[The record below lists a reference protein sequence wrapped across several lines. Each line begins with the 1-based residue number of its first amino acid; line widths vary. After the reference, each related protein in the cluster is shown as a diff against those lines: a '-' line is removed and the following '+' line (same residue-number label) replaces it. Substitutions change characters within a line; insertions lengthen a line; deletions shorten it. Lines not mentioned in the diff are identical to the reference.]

1 MRIGLVVPGFSADE
15 RDWCIPA
22 LRDLAARLATT
33 DDVDVLA
40 LRYPHRPGRYAV
52 FGARVTA
59 LGGGARPTWRSAGLW
74 RRALAW
80 LAAEHRRAPF
90 DVLHACWATESGA
103 LAAVAGRRL
112 GVPTVVSLAGGE
124 LVGLG
129 DIGYGGQLA
138 AAERLKV
145 RLALG
150 RATAVTAGSRALLDR
165 AAPWLR
171 GHPPDLVRRI
181 PLGVD
186 TALFRPDPA
195 QAPDEPPALV
205 HAASLVPVKDQ
216 VTLLRAAALLR
227 LRGLAFTLDLA
238 GDGPLRPALGALAGE
253 LGLAPV
259 ARFHGA
265 VPHHDLPALYRRGA
279 VFVLSSRHEAQCL
292 AALEAAACGL
302 PVVGTAVGVVP
313 ELAPYAALAVPTRDP
328 AALAGA
334 LETLLRD
341 PARRARLGLAAQARV
356 AAEYD
361 LGSCAARFRALYA
374 DLAGDGRR
382 A

>member
-1 MRIGLVVPGFSADE
+1 MRVGLVVPGFSADE

-33 DDVDVLA
+33 DDVRVLA
-40 LRYPHRPGRYAV
+40 LRYPHRIGRYAV
-52 FGARVTA
+52 FGARVMA
-59 LGGGARPTWRSAGLW
+59 LGGGERPTWRSAGLW
-74 RRALAW
+74 RWALAW
-80 LAAEHRRAPF
+80 LAVEHRREPF
-90 DVLHACWATESGA
+90 DALHAFWATESGA

-124 LVGLG
+124 LVALG
-129 DIGYGGQLA
+129 DIGYGGQLV

-145 RLALG
+145 RIALRLA
-150 RATAVTAGSRALLDR
+150 AAVTAGSRALLDR

-171 GHPPDLVRRI
+171 GRPPDLVRRI

-186 TALFRPDPA
+186 TALFRPGQTPPA
-195 QAPDEPPALV
+195 EPPALV

-227 LRGLAFTLDLA
+227 RRGLDFTLDLA
-238 GDGPLRPALGALAGE
+238 GDGPLHAPLRTLAGD

-259 ARFHGA
+259 VRFHGA
-265 VPHHDLPALYRRGA
+265 VPHHDLPALYHRA
-279 VFVLSSRHEAQCL
+279 ATFALSSRHEAQCL

-302 PVVGTAVGVVP
+302 PVAGTAVGVIP
-313 ELAPYAALAVPTRDP
+313 ELAPDVALAVPTRDP
-328 AALAGA
+328 AALADA

-341 PARRARLGLAAQARV
+341 PARRARLGEAARARV

-361 LGSCAARFRALYA
+361 LDRCAARFRALYA
-374 DLAGDGRR
+374 DLARDGRR
-382 A
+382 G